1 VSLITESAPARTTG
15 PGRPALPNDR
25 GPISAAV
32 LPFLRG
38 DAAADSLR
46 DVVPA
51 VPTADPYGDD
61 AQLALYVAY
70 ELHYLGFAGVDDSCE
85 WEPELLALRRALE
98 QRFEASL
105 HADVAG
111 GDDVDGEIAALLVE
125 PVEGEGPSWF
135 LRREGDHDQLRE
147 YLAHRSL
154 YHLKEADPQAW
165 AIPRLEGQ
173 AKASFVTVEHDE
185 YGAGRGELMHAQL
198 FADMMAENGL
208 DPTYG
213 AYVEHAVAATLAEV
227 NFMSMCGLQRA
238 HRGALVGQFALVE
251 LTSSPGSARLVAALE
266 RLGSGPASVRFYDE
280 HVEADAVHEQVV
292 RRGVIAPL
300 LAAEPD
306 LAADVVFGLQAST
319 LLTDRLG
326 DHLLGCWRRDRTS
339 LRRPL

>member
-1 VSLITESAPARTTG
+1 VTLITESAPARTTG

-147 YLAHRSL
+147 YLAHHRT
-154 YHLKEADPQAW
+154 DQ
-165 AIPRLEGQ
+165 RL
-173 AKASFVTVEHDE
+173 DR
-185 YGAGRGELMHAQL
+185 RGL
-198 FADMMAENGL
+198 
-208 DPTYG
+208 
-213 AYVEHAVAATLAEV
+213 TLAH
-227 NFMSMCGLQRA
+227 NRRRIQRW
-238 HRGALVGQFALVE
+238 
-251 LTSSPGSARLVAALE
+251 T
-266 RLGSGPASVRFYDE
+266 
-280 HVEADAVHEQVV
+280 
-292 RRGVIAPL
+292 
-300 LAAEPD
+300 
-306 LAADVVFGLQAST
+306 
-319 LLTDRLG
+319 
-326 DHLLGCWRRDRTS
+326 
-339 LRRPL
+339 RRPDKMFRCPTSTRRRRRRPVGATAFDATGRRLCSGWWLC